1 MLNIGPIPAFD
12 DNYIWLLRQEGRDLA
27 TVVDPGDEEPVIARL
42 AAEGLTLAA
51 ILLTH
56 HHGDHIGGVADL
68 LARWPQ
74 ARVYGP
80 RDRRIRLVTDSVGE
94 GDRITPP
101 GLATSFQVLEVPG
114 HTATHI
120 AYLADHPGAAG
131 DVAAGNA
138 ANRSSAAGRRPPSTG
153 TGGEIS
159 DAIGAS
165 AASGT
170 SGTSGAASAP
180 REGAGALFCGD
191 TLFAAGCGRVF
202 DGTFDQLAASLARI
216 AALPPD
222 TLLYCAH
229 EYTLANLG
237 FAAWVEP
244 DSPALAVRRAR
255 VEAVRAAGL
264 PTVPCSLA
272 EVLGTN
278 PFLRT
283 VVPGV
288 RAAAEAFAGQPLTTA
303 AQVFTALRQWK
314 DSRYD

>member
-1 MLNIGPIPAFD
+1 MLNISPIPAFD
-12 DNYIWLLRQEGRDLA
+12 DNYIWLLLEEGRDLA

-68 LARWPQ
+68 LARWPR

-80 RDRRIRLVTDSVGE
+80 RDRRIRLVTDPVGE

-101 GLATSFQVLEVPG
+101 GLATAFQVLEVPG

-120 AYLADHPGAAG
+120 AYLADLPGAAG
-131 DVAAGNA
+131 D
-138 ANRSSAAGRRPPSTG
+138 TG
-153 TGGEIS
+153 TS
-159 DAIGAS
+159 
-165 AASGT
+165 
-170 SGTSGAASAP
+170 
-180 REGAGALFCGD
+180 GALFCGD

-216 AALPPD
+216 ATLPPD
-222 TLLYCAH
+222 TLIYCAH

-244 DSPALAVRRAR
+244 DSPALAARRVG
-255 VEAVRAAGL
+255 VEALRAAGQ
-264 PTVPCSLA
+264 PSVPSTLA
-272 EVLGTN
+272 EELATN

-283 VVPGV
+283 ADPGV
-288 RAAAEAFAGQPLTTA
+288 RAAAEAFAGGLLSSH